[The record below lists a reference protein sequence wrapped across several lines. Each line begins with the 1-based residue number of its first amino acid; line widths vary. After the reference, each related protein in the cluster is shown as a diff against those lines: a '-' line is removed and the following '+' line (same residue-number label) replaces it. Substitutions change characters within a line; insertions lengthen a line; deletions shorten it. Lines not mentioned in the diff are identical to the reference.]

1 VVPVHESLKALSVDA
16 VHVMAKTQAEAET
29 ERLDTDVNI
38 AVEQTADTAVRL
50 LHNPESGAVGF
61 SHECAPQASSGR

>member
-1 VVPVHESLKALSVDA
+1 
-16 VHVMAKTQAEAET
+16 MAKPQAEAET